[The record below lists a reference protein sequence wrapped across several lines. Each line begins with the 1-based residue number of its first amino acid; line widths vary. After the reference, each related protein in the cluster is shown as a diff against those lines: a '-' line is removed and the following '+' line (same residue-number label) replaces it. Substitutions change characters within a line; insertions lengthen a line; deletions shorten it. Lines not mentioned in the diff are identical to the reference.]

1 LPLRFD
7 DRSGNIITAVRQFHM
22 IYNGTSYVS
31 ERMPV
36 LRQNLK
42 QLFAAGVPIVA
53 GTDTGFPGVIAGV
66 SSLMEP
72 VLHVQAGLSPQ
83 AALQAAT
90 INAARMVNREKE
102 MGTVEAGKLADLLL
116 LDDRQVKAIK
126 VRTHGLPPFPVL
138 VVRQTYIGPAR
149 HMIIS
154 CQPTSC
160 WSAQLFS

>member
-1 LPLRFD
+1 
-7 DRSGNIITAVRQFHM
+7 M

-116 LDDRQVKAIK
+116 LDDRQVKSDQGTNAWFATLSSFGCPPNIYWT
-126 VRTHGLPPFPVL
+126 RTAYDNKLPANKLLECATV
-138 VVRQTYIGPAR
+138 
-149 HMIIS
+149 
-154 CQPTSC
+154 
-160 WSAQLFS
+160 